1 MTQPL
6 FRIAQ
11 LAGLIA
17 FENQQSTTEI
27 ASATFTKLRPGTLSI
42 TATTFPKKA
51 EVLVKLRFM

>member
-11 LAGLIA
+11 TAGLIA
-17 FENQQSTTEI
+17 FEIQQNTTEI
-27 ASATFTKLRPGTLSI
+27 ASATFTKLRPDTLWI

-51 EVLVKLRFM
+51 EASVKLHFM

>member
-17 FENQQSTTEI
+17 FEIQQSTTEI

-42 TATTFPKKA
+42 TATTFPKKTEA
-51 EVLVKLRFM
+51 SVKLHFM

>member
-6 FRIAQ
+6 FQIAQ
-11 LAGLIA
+11 IVGLKA
-17 FENQQSTTEI
+17 CETQQSTTEI
-27 ASATFTKLRPGTLSI
+27 ASATFTKLRPDTLSI